1 MHYYDLKKK
10 KKKWKCSPHYAR
22 TIRRSVYWVF
32 QIAICACISEL
43 PSEHWCLRP
52 TDIDCCVD
60 FIELCIVWVD
70 SFCFCKGEYFISGF
84 VLLYFYSQHIC
95 CKWVFYSLIL
105 KISSEQILDIILRD
119 FLFVYNFNEPSVLFA
134 FSIKICYFFNC
145 SLLKQGVFQW
155 IVLES
160 GNIFF
165 CYFK

>member
-1 MHYYDLKKK
+1 MTFKILQTIGKCIIMIFKK

-84 VLLYFYSQHIC
+84 GLLYCYSQHIC

-119 FLFVYNFNEPSVLFA
+119 FYFFLSIILMSLLFCLHLVLRFAISLIAVYSSRESFNE
-134 FSIKICYFFNC
+134 
-145 SLLKQGVFQW
+145 
-155 IVLES
+155 
-160 GNIFF
+160 
-165 CYFK
+165 